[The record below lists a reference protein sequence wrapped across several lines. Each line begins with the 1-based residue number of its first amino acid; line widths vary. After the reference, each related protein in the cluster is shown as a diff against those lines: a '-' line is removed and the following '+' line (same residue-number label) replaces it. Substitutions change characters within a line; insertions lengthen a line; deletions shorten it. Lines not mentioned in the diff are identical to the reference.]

1 MKRKEDIRKYVERLF
16 DIIVGKTKA
25 TDLERVKAFESL
37 MTKKPVPFRENIRKH
52 G

>member
-1 MKRKEDIRKYVERLF
+1 MKRRKDIRKHIERLF

-37 MTKKPVPFRENIRKH
+37 MTKAWGNKKDTYDFKK
-52 G
+52 